1 MRQSFVAGCQC
12 VLGVVGVPGDDGVSF
27 PPLAYSAFKK
37 YRIPNTLGPMQ
48 LTYFYDVCSMWCALG
63 DEVLAKI
70 REQYG
75 SRVPITRKIALI
87 NEGEPMDA
95 GLEQE
100 RWFYDRCEIATG
112 RRFDH
117 RWIEKRG
124 QTTWLPNRLIHVAE
138 KLGKGAEVLEALK
151 TEGLTKGRF
160 ILRHDVALDIAVAAS
175 GIERTTFESY
185 LDDPTTIEEIRTTT
199 DEFSRLQLNQRPT
212 FLIRSAIDD
221 TAIFSGLYRVE
232 PILSALAAMIADE
245 DAYERFASTHPPIPE

>member
-1 MRQSFVAGCQC
+1 
-12 VLGVVGVPGDDGVSF
+12 
-27 PPLAYSAFKK
+27 
-37 YRIPNTLGPMQ
+37 MQ

-63 DEVLAKI
+63 DEVLARI

-75 SRVPITRKIALI
+75 PRVPITRKIALI

-100 RWFYDRCEIATG
+100 RWFYDRCEVATG

-117 RWIEKRG
+117 RWIEKSG
-124 QTTWLPNRLIHVAE
+124 QTTWLPNRVIHVAE

-151 TEGLTKGRF
+151 NEGLNQGRF

-175 GIERTTFESY
+175 GIEPAKFESY
-185 LDDPTTIEEIRTTT
+185 LDDPATDEEIRATTA
-199 DEFSRLQLNQRPT
+199 EFSRLKLNQRPT
-212 FLIRSAIDD
+212 FVIRSTIDD
-221 TAIFSGLYRVE
+221 TAIFSGLYRPA

-245 DAYERFASTHPPIPE
+245 DSYERFASSHPPIPQ

>member
-1 MRQSFVAGCQC
+1 
-12 VLGVVGVPGDDGVSF
+12 
-27 PPLAYSAFKK
+27 
-37 YRIPNTLGPMQ
+37 MQ

-75 SRVPITRKIALI
+75 PRVLITRKIALI

-100 RWFYDRCEIATG
+100 RWYYDRCEVATG

-124 QTTWLPNRLIHVAE
+124 QSTWVPNRVIHVAE
-138 KLGKGAEVLEALK
+138 KLGRGAEVLEALK
-151 TEGLTKGRF
+151 NEGLIKGRF
-160 ILRHDVALDIAVAAS
+160 ILRHDVALDIAIAAS
-175 GIERTTFESY
+175 GIERAKFESL
-185 LDDPTTIEEIRTTT
+185 LDDPATIKEIRTTT
-199 DEFSRLQLNQRPT
+199 AEFGKLQLNQRPT
-212 FLIRSAIDD
+212 FVIRSAIDD
-221 TAIFSGLYRVE
+221 TVIFSGLYRAE

-245 DAYERFASTHPPIPE
+245 DAYARFAASHRPIPE